1 MGKIDDL
8 IAELCPDG
16 VEYRALGDVGTF
28 TRGSGIQKKDFVE
41 AGEPCIHYGQIYTRF
56 GMTTDHAL
64 SFIPEAQYKRCKIAL
79 PNDVVIAITSEN
91 VEDVCTPLVWE
102 GTTPVAVSG
111 HACFFHSDVNPRFI
125 AYCFGTEG
133 FWKQKKKIARGAKV
147 IEVKPTDLATIQ
159 IPVPPMEIQQEI
171 VRILDSF
178 AELET
183 ELETELEARRAQ
195 YAYYR
200 DKLLDFTERESV
212 SWLKLG
218 EVGTFMRG
226 RRFTKADYR
235 DSGIP
240 SIHYADIYTKLG
252 TWAKSAVAYVDE
264 GKRDQL
270 RYARPGDVVIACTGE
285 DSDDIAKAVAWLG
298 SEPVA
303 VHDDCCVFH
312 HEQNPKYISH
322 LFQTDR
328 FRTFKKRYATEAK
341 MTRLSAERIAQYE
354 IPVPPLSEQ
363 RRIVEILDRFDA
375 LTTSLADGLPA
386 EIEARRQQY
395 EHYRDKLLSFPCKA
409 A

>member
-1 MGKIDDL
+1 
-8 IAELCPDG
+8 
-16 VEYRALGDVGTF
+16 
-28 TRGSGIQKKDFVE
+28 
-41 AGEPCIHYGQIYTRF
+41 
-56 GMTTDHAL
+56 
-64 SFIPEAQYKRCKIAL
+64 
-79 PNDVVIAITSEN
+79 
-91 VEDVCTPLVWE
+91 
-102 GTTPVAVSG
+102 
-111 HACFFHSDVNPRFI
+111 
-125 AYCFGTEG
+125 
-133 FWKQKKKIARGAKV
+133 
-147 IEVKPTDLATIQ
+147 
-159 IPVPPMEIQQEI
+159 
-171 VRILDSF
+171 
-178 AELET
+178 
-183 ELETELEARRAQ
+183 
-195 YAYYR
+195 
-200 DKLLDFTERESV
+200 
-212 SWLKLG
+212 
-218 EVGTFMRG
+218 MRG

-375 LTTSLADGLPA
+375 LTTSLTDGLPA